1 MLSGSCAVQ
10 AALGRAFDEP
20 YGKIDIDIFC
30 TWVAAPFIRQRLV
43 ERCGLICG
51 GVDNRDY
58 PSAWNERD
66 NCGDHEFSRLH
77 HVETYAGR
85 PTEGCYYAHGRSKE
99 YASEA
104 YYTQALEWGAS
115 RVEEERLEGG
125 LVYKSMIGM
134 PGGSAGGKFPFD
146 FNLRSREGTAFV
158 QLIIGQREVEYA
170 RELLISF
177 DLQVSIY
184 HLIYLFIS
192 IASPLPHL
200 LRDHVQPFPEPRNRV
215 RPRHAVPFKR
225 GEGRGRGGDGF
236 LFKLFRRLARV
247 RIFLLL

>member
-104 YYTQALEWGAS
+104 YYT
-115 RVEEERLEGG
+115 
-125 LVYKSMIGM
+125 
-134 PGGSAGGKFPFD
+134 
-146 FNLRSREGTAFV
+146 
-158 QLIIGQREVEYA
+158 
-170 RELLISF
+170 
-177 DLQVSIY
+177 
-184 HLIYLFIS
+184 
-192 IASPLPHL
+192 
-200 LRDHVQPFPEPRNRV
+200 
-215 RPRHAVPFKR
+215 
-225 GEGRGRGGDGF
+225 
-236 LFKLFRRLARV
+236 
-247 RIFLLL
+247 